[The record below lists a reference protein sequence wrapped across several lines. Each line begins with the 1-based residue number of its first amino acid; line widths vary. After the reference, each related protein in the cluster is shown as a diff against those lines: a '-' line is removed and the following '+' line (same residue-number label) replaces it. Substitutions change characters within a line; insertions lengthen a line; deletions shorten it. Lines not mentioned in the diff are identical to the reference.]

1 MKFLQKKVQW
11 QSLNKSRALCVQTK
25 HPIFLHYL
33 ENSKTILLDIEV
45 IYLPS
50 ERCFYYARNW
60 IFGYSECQ
68 KEFQN
73 LALEPMF
80 RFGTRY
86 YISIINTKSMQL
98 KIILYFF
105 RVHRKTFHRHLH
117 SRSSSLEA
125 EKDEESSSSSSEY
138 SYQSSQFAGFT
149 LGAAIV
155 WYSITD
161 TVKADQGESNKSTKA
176 RCI

>member
-1 MKFLQKKVQW
+1 MKCLQKKVQW
-11 QSLNKSRALCVQTK
+11 HSLNKSQALCVKTK

-50 ERCFYYARNW
+50 ERCLYVLYPKLDFWVLR
-60 IFGYSECQ
+60 
-68 KEFQN
+68 
-73 LALEPMF
+73 
-80 RFGTRY
+80 
-86 YISIINTKSMQL
+86 MQL
-98 KIILYFF
+98 KVILSFF

-125 EKDEESSSSSSEY
+125 EKEDEESSSSSSEY